1 MRLVTRRVSRRVSLF
16 AALACVVTALSALP
30 AHAEDGTVRL
40 KFFKAGWFV
49 GAQAGS
55 GILSFRDQIHALS
68 LGGLSAGLTFGGSMT
83 DLVGEVRN
91 LRNAYDINGV
101 YTAIGAGIAVGGGAR
116 AIQMQ
121 NANGVVLVLKGE
133 QIGLQADLDLSGMTI
148 TIK

>member
-1 MRLVTRRVSRRVSLF
+1 MRFATRRLSLF
-16 AALACVVTALSALP
+16 AAFALALTALAVLP
-30 AHAEDGTVRL
+30 AHAETGTVRL

-55 GILSFRDQIHALS
+55 GILSFRDQIHALN

-91 LRNAYDINGV
+91 LRDPYDINGV
-101 YTAIGAGIAVGGGAR
+101 YTAIGAGIAIGGGAR

-121 NANGVVLVLKGE
+121 NANGVVLVLKGD

>member
-1 MRLVTRRVSRRVSLF
+1 MRFVTRRLSLF
-16 AALACVVTALSALP
+16 AVLALTLTALAAVP
-30 AHAEDGTVRL
+30 AQADTGTVRL

-55 GILSFRDQIHALS
+55 GILSFRDQIHALNIS
-68 LGGLSAGLTFGGSMT
+68 GLSAGLTFGGSMT

-121 NANGVVLVLKGE
+121 NANGVVLVLKGD
-133 QIGLQADLDLSGMTI
+133 QIGLQADLDLSGMSI
-148 TIK
+148 SIK